1 MRKTSVKK
9 SMRRVTS
16 YAFLIL
22 LGLLFVYPLLFMVS
36 ASFKSN
42 AELMTSSSLIPKSFS
57 VENYIKGWI
66 GVGEYSFGTFLLNSV
81 VLVFPIV
88 IFTIASST
96 IVGYGFARF
105 KFKGH
110 KLLFG
115 AMLSTLMLPNA
126 VLIIPKYILFRQFG
140 WLNTY
145 KVFYIPV
152 IFACTP
158 FFIFSIVQFI
168 RGIPKSIDESAYMD
182 GCSTFRIFT
191 DIILPLS
198 KPAIFSMAI
207 FQFIWTWNDYF
218 NPMIYINSVK
228 KYNVMQGLRMSMDS
242 SSGISWGPI
251 MALSLITILPCI
263 VVFFLAQRYFVEG
276 IATTGLKG

>member
-1 MRKTSVKK
+1 
-9 SMRRVTS
+9 MRRVVS

>member
-1 MRKTSVKK
+1 M
-9 SMRRVTS
+9 
-16 YAFLIL
+16 
-22 LGLLFVYPLLFMVS
+22 LGYIFVYPLLFMLS

-42 AELMTSSSLIPKSFS
+42 AELVTSSSLIPKSIS
-57 VENYIKGWI
+57 LENYIQGWR
-66 GVGEYSFGTFLLNSV
+66 GVGQYSFGLFLTNSII
-81 VLVFPIV
+81 LVFPIV
-88 IFTIASST
+88 LFTIISSS
-96 IVGYGFARF
+96 VVAYGFARF

-110 KLLFG
+110 SLLFG

-126 VLIIPKYILFRQFG
+126 VLIIPKYIMFRQFG
-140 WLNTY
+140 WLNSY
-145 KVFYIPV
+145 KVFYVPV
-152 IFACTP
+152 LFACTP
-158 FFIFSIVQFI
+158 FFIFSMIQFI
-168 RGIPKSIDESAYMD
+168 RGIPRSLDESAFID

-198 KPAIFSMAI
+198 KPAIFSMGI

-228 KYNVMQGLRMSMDS
+228 KYNVMQGLRMNMDS

-251 MALSLITILPCI
+251 MALSLITTLPCV
-263 VVFFLAQRYFVEG
+263 VVFFVAQRYFVEG